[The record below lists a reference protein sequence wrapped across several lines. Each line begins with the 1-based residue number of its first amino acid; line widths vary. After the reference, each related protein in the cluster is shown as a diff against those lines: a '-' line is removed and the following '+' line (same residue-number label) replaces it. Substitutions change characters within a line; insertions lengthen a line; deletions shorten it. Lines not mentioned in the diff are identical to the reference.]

1 MNELIKI
8 LIVEDNPKIADELK
22 SMVTEFGYLVID
34 TVKSFDEAIQS
45 VKNNPPDLALCDIKI
60 HGYKDGIQTA
70 REIKKITDI
79 PVIYLTAFIEDEIQD
94 RALETQPSAYLL
106 KPVNYNQLEV
116 ALKVALRNHNTQTGI
131 SSMVKDNLFYVWI
144 KGVYEVINP
153 EDIIY
158 MEADNVNTNIIT
170 PQKTYQVLSKTLKK
184 MMEELNHPNIIR
196 VSRSEAINIKK
207 IVQFSKGPTYVMMD
221 TKNIKS
227 KNKIKK
233 VIYISDTYKDDI
245 KKAMGI

>member
-1 MNELIKI
+1 
-8 LIVEDNPKIADELK
+8 
-22 SMVTEFGYLVID
+22 
-34 TVKSFDEAIQS
+34 
-45 VKNNPPDLALCDIKI
+45 
-60 HGYKDGIQTA
+60 
-70 REIKKITDI
+70 
-79 PVIYLTAFIEDEIQD
+79 
-94 RALETQPSAYLL
+94 
-106 KPVNYNQLEV
+106 
-116 ALKVALRNHNTQTGI
+116 
-131 SSMVKDNLFYVWI
+131 
-144 KGVYEVINP
+144 
-153 EDIIY
+153 
-158 MEADNVNTNIIT
+158 
-170 PQKTYQVLSKTLKK
+170 